1 METNKVLATATE
13 NNLPEVVQDNFGN
26 TKALGKPVVFTGVTS
41 EEARAA
47 IKKATEIINNIEIK

>member
-1 METNKVLATATE
+1 METNKILATATE

-47 IKKATEIINNIEIK
+47 IKKVFDSKNNIEIK

>member
-47 IKKATEIINNIEIK
+47 IKKAMQQKKNSEIK